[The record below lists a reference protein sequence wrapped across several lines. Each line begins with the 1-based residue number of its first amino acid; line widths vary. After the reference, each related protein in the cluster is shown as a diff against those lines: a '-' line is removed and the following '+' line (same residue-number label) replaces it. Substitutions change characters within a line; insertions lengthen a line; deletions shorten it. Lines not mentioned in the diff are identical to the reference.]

1 MSSVASLAHR
11 VTVGRGHPRHHL
23 GEPVG
28 LVRAVIDSP
37 DRSAA
42 ASSSAS
48 AAAGSGPGAWV
59 GSARPAVAG
68 GHRWRT
74 GRAGTSMAAVADV
87 TRRSLRGSSPKLIG
101 PPGAA
106 SPEPKPTPAV
116 ARRAP
121 RRRRHLK
128 PRSHGC
134 SVVRLYN
141 EQRLHRGRNMPGRTP
156 VQACC
161 RGQRKPTTTAPSKRQ
176 LGQPPT
182 AASTSPEER

>member
-1 MSSVASLAHR
+1 
-11 VTVGRGHPRHHL
+11 
-23 GEPVG
+23 
-28 LVRAVIDSP
+28 
-37 DRSAA
+37 
-42 ASSSAS
+42 
-48 AAAGSGPGAWV
+48 
-59 GSARPAVAG
+59 VAG

-74 GRAGTSMAAVADV
+74 GRAGTSMADV

-156 VQACC
+156 VQACR

-182 AASTSPEER
+182 AGSTSPEER